1 MDKIFLHGMQAQT
14 VIGIYDWER
23 LHPQTILLDLDIVL
37 PHCVDSD
44 DIDTTIHYGQV
55 CDYLRQ
61 DLATRQFLLI
71 ERLAQHI
78 ADTVLQNFG
87 AQSVKVRVMKLGI
100 LPKVQEVGVEIE
112 RHKVA

>member
-61 DLATRQFLLI
+61 FLLI